1 MVWNVIHYYTW
12 NIYRTTLHDVQNT
25 IKGQEMMNEW
35 SMSNMPSSYDA
46 RRHEYCS
53 WSNYNSPFYTYWS
66 TSTLNKSSVLKEV
79 MSMAKS
85 THTTY
90 LNNCSHSM
98 CRNSILFT
106 WYQLFA
112 KSIIMC
118 RKRSKFTNT
127 NYKYKC
133 WHENEYVVNDV
144 CNVIDQFSAK
154 YIDTV

>member
-1 MVWNVIHYYTW
+1 MNGPCPICLHY
-12 NIYRTTLHDVQNT
+12 TTHAAMKTVL
-25 IKGQEMMNEW
+25 GQIII
-35 SMSNMPSSYDA
+35 A
-46 RRHEYCS
+46 H
-53 WSNYNSPFYTYWS
+53 F
-66 TSTLNKSSVLKEV
+66 TLTDQLPLWINHRVLREV

-118 RKRSKFTNT
+118 CKRSKFTNT

-133 WHENEYVVNDV
+133 WYENEYVVNVV